1 MQTHY
6 QILGIPES
14 ATPEQ
19 IRQAFKRL
27 AVQYHPDKNPNN
39 PQAEEVFKQV
49 NAAYQVLSDP
59 EQKSRYDLQLLY
71 RRTATRPPRP
81 AQAPSTS
88 PKPKRPKPRPPY
100 PFGFPYTR
108 NPEREKEGNKWALG
122 TLLVI
127 ALVVIAQ
134 VNIKNYLEAR
144 DMEASLALRDT
155 LFQQSKSFYEVG
167 NYDSTLFYLDSLTSL
182 RKYDTMVNRFKESV
196 FQELNFR
203 AEYYFKEGDCAQALP
218 YFRLIRTYQA
228 DANSIV
234 LYKMSLCFKNL
245 GKTDEALSS
254 LFKLEKQE
262 PSSVLVQNEI
272 ALLYTDYVGDYTEAL
287 SHYEKA
293 ADLIVQEYTDFYGK
307 AYALVV
313 DPTKTPEAHY
323 DTHYG
328 LAICYTKA
336 KKYKEALNAC
346 TWAIFLRPNYAK
358 TYEIEG
364 LGYFESQNLTEA
376 CASWKKAEDLASETA
391 ANWRKQ
397 YCQ

>member
-1 MQTHY
+1 M
-6 QILGIPES
+6 
-14 ATPEQ
+14 
-19 IRQAFKRL
+19 
-27 AVQYHPDKNPNN
+27 
-39 PQAEEVFKQV
+39 
-49 NAAYQVLSDP
+49 
-59 EQKSRYDLQLLY
+59 
-71 RRTATRPPRP
+71 
-81 AQAPSTS
+81 
-88 PKPKRPKPRPPY
+88 
-100 PFGFPYTR
+100 
-108 NPEREKEGNKWALG
+108 G

-127 ALVVIAQ
+127 AFVVIAQ

-144 DMEASLALRDT
+144 DLKATLALRDT
-155 LFQQSKSFYEVG
+155 LFQQSMGFYEAG
-167 NYDSTLFYLDSLTSL
+167 DYDSTLFYLDSIQSFRL
-182 RKYDTMVNRFKESV
+182 YDTVVSNFQKSV
-196 FQELNFR
+196 FQELNTK
-203 AEYYFKEGDCAQALP
+203 AEYFFQEGNCTQALP
-218 YFRLIRTYQA
+218 YFRLIRSYEKEA
-228 DANSIV
+228 SSIV

-245 GKTDEALSS
+245 GQTDEALAS
-254 LFKLEKQE
+254 LFKLEEQE

-272 ALLYTDYVGDYTEAL
+272 ALLYTDYMGDYEEAL
-287 SHYEKA
+287 WHYEKA

-313 DPTKTPEAHY
+313 DPEKTPEAHY

-364 LGYFESQNLTEA
+364 LDHFETQNLAQA
-376 CASWKKAEDLASETA
+376 CASWEKAEAQQSEAA